1 MTIVDLIEEYKSNAA
16 ICSRIDY
23 NDRKTVGANNRAVK
37 RMYEILSIII
47 TDFGKQGVAEFS
59 KLIDCETDYV
69 NLWAS
74 IQLLER
80 ATVESD
86 IERKALSVIRE
97 EAQSSLGHQYWL
109 KSYFERKY
117 GT

>member
-1 MTIVDLIEEYKSNAA
+1 
-16 ICSRIDY
+16 
-23 NDRKTVGANNRAVK
+23 
-37 RMYEILSIII
+37 MYEILSIII

-59 KLIDCETDYV
+59 KLIDCEIDYV

-80 ATVESD
+80 ATVES
-86 IERKALSVIRE
+86 ETEQRALNVIKK
-97 EAQSSLGHQYWL
+97 EAQTSLGHQYWL
-109 KSYFERKY
+109 KSYFEKKY